1 MVVRSEPGIHRTMK
15 HSQSPHSVTKRLAFA
30 CWLVF
35 FTLFVLNVLAG
46 KWSAASGQAI
56 WHLERVP
63 EFLLLFASAISF
75 AVAALAA
82 EGRNSSGTS
91 TEPLENQAPT

>member
-1 MVVRSEPGIHRTMK
+1 MK
-15 HSQSPHSVTKRLAFA
+15 HANPPRSRTERLAFIS
-30 CWLVF
+30 WLVF

-46 KWSAASGQAI
+46 RWSAQSGEAL

-82 EGRNSSGTS
+82 EHRHASGSPPSSP
-91 TEPLENQAPT
+91 EV